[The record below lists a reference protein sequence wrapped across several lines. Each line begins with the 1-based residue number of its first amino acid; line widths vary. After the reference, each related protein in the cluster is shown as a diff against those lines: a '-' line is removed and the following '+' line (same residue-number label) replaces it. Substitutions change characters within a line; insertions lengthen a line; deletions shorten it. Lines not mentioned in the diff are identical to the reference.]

1 MILIRDEVSK
11 SFHRLSR
18 DLPRTTKQASDARKK
33 SYAAIYQ
40 DRENTT
46 LLSKHTKSN
55 RLYRR
60 DVHVFREK
68 DKDVK
73 NIIVRILLALAI
85 LVGFGITPAMADGT
99 SPPSCRPPLVC
110 AAR

>member
-1 MILIRDEVSK
+1 MSK

-18 DLPRTTKQASDARKK
+18 FAAHTQQASDARKK
-33 SYAAIYQ
+33 SCAAIYQ

-73 NIIVRILLALAI
+73 NTIRILLALALLI
-85 LVGFGITPAMADGT
+85 GFGVTPVLADGA